1 MSFTNPVRCKMVSG
15 ASAHLK
21 SSVVTP
27 VFVIDLQ
34 VGDAAAWLDEFNAED
49 LVGP

>member
-21 SSVVTP
+21 SSVVTL

-34 VGDAAAWLDEFNAED
+34 VGDAAWLDEFNAED